1 MAYISGVY
9 TATVDMLARV
19 ALIVVASALGA
30 DGFMPSAPMAVPR
43 NALLGLRRGVLDA
56 PPAGFKARP
65 ASLHVASP
73 VQSSGSREGSFM
85 KKKREKDRKEK
96 AEFVKDLA
104 ISEEQKEEYLQSVAV
119 YGIHWKKGDGN
130 RCFVS

>member
-1 MAYISGVY
+1 
-9 TATVDMLARV
+9 MLARV
-19 ALIVVASALGA
+19 ALFVVASALGA
-30 DGFMPSAPMAVPR
+30 DGFMPSAPVKPSAPMAVPR
-43 NALLGLRRGVLDA
+43 NSLLGLRRGVLDA
-56 PPAGFKARP
+56 PPAAGFKARP